1 MIDGSRAEAIN
12 AAHHAE
18 VEQRVEQ
25 VFLVLIPFRKS
36 PSVILEPDLERPAL
50 LISRLFLHVQIADV
64 LGEFLIRNGISR
76 PMTIGG
82 SPSRINSSCR
92 ERTRTNHAEY

>member
-64 LGEFLIRNGISR
+64 LGRVLDQERDQQADDDRRQPFEDKQQLPGAN
-76 PMTIGG
+76 P
-82 SPSRINSSCR
+82 NQSC
-92 ERTRTNHAEY
+92 